1 MEISARKTDIS
12 TNPAIGTSGP
22 RGKYSRCLRG
32 FCSFGGFT
40 LLELMVSVVIIA
52 IAVVGTTHGFISVT
66 QGRAYGRHLSVA
78 SFLAQDKLEELK
90 AASYENIPTVA
101 PAAEI
106 INGIYIRSCDVD
118 DLAGVKTITITVT
131 FPSGL
136 SKVHSITLT
145 TAKAKL

>member
-1 MEISARKTDIS
+1 MKISARQTDIITS
-12 TNPAIGTSGP
+12 PVIGTSRP
-22 RGKYSRCLRG
+22 RGKYLRRLRG

-52 IAVVGTTHGFISVT
+52 IAVAGTTRGFISVT

-90 AASYENIPTVA
+90 AAPYNNIVSTGD
-101 PAAEI
+101 EI
-106 INGIYIRSCDVD
+106 VNDIYTRNCSVSES
-118 DLAGVKTITITVT
+118 AGLKTINITVT

-136 SKVHSITLT
+136 PKVHSITLT
-145 TAKAKL
+145 TARANY